1 MHEIFFICACI
12 GYRKNQKT
20 PLDRN
25 SEDRFWSST
34 IIPEE
39 YASYYAMLIEANDMD
54 FTVIADDK
62 TVISTIEEY
71 ANAGM
76 NVLIEDVLGEY
87 TLSRG
92 DDLRIDPS
100 CSKELPKVLL
110 AYVYEK
116 AYD

>member
-1 MHEIFFICACI
+1 
-12 GYRKNQKT
+12 
-20 PLDRN
+20 
-25 SEDRFWSST
+25 
-34 IIPEE
+34 
-39 YASYYAMLIEANDMD
+39 MLIEANDMD